1 MASNY
6 REFFATALSPRWAR
20 GYFGE
25 RWMGVKALLLDVIAE
40 GFSEALRAPDLYR
53 SDITDDA
60 LDLAGGNRN
69 MERYA
74 TETAA
79 QYLARLKTAWTTWK
93 TATSVAAIETQLT
106 LAGFASARVYTP
118 KRSHPVTGAAHG
130 DWLRP
135 PFTHPVTGASWWS
148 RFWIFVPEGSWTY
161 GPVPVCGAV
170 GLVAS
175 SSVLCGTGASVA
187 TVSTLRGIAKKWR
200 AAHIVCLRIILEENA
215 PTCGTGLVAGGGVI
229 CGGATQGIDTA
240 LD

>member
-53 SDITDDA
+53 DAITDDA
-60 LDLAGGNRN
+60 LDLDGEERN
-69 MERYA
+69 MQRYA

-79 QYLARLKTAWTTWK
+79 QYLSRLKTAWTTWQGAGSK
-93 TATSVAAIETQLT
+93 TAIETQLG
-106 LAGFASARVYTP
+106 LAGFTGSKVYTP
-118 KRSHPVTGAAHG
+118 KRTHPVTGNLFG
-130 DWLRP
+130 EWLRP
-135 PFTHPVTGASWWS
+135 PFTHPKTGTSWWS
-148 RFWIFVPEGSWTY
+148 RFWVFVPATAWT
-161 GPVPVCGAV
+161 PAPIPICGTP

-175 SSVLCGTGASVA
+175 SSVLCGTGASIAV
-187 TVSTLRGIAKKWR
+187 VSTLRSIVKKWR
-200 AAHIVCLRIILEENA
+200 AAHIVCLRIILEETA
-215 PTCGTGLVAGGGVI
+215 PTCGTGLVAGSGVI
-229 CGGATQGIDTA
+229 CGGITQGIDTA